1 MSAEGAVSVG
11 AQGASVAAAGI
22 SGSGIGTSISGELGS
37 TGIGFDSGYPTF
49 SGLGR
54 SDSDLGAFSVNE
66 GSKGPVLFSNS
77 TDLFSETS
85 SVSPTKGTPEM
96 PVMGNIFSSEMQTLA
111 LGTDL
116 GISNPSVTE
125 KPSVFGEF
133 ASFQITMPV
142 NEGPAPLSSFDSFT
156 TIATFSE
163 PSIGFESETEQ
174 EPQVSIESV
183 VASETAEMG
192 LEDVDIK
199 GAVEDLRTNDPLTY
213 MQLKSDLESV
223 QTILDIVDEVTTAET
238 AASIS
243 NVAISTAVERS
254 GLIQALET
262 VSEEPEADA
271 EPSADPMRANVQAIM
286 ESVNPTAKET
296 VEQRLEQQKE
306 EYFVHEKANKA
317 RRAETARAIK
327 TAFEE
332 DIDPITGKVKGKDVV
347 GHLAPEPS
355 EEEISEL
362 VLQEGGK
369 NDGSESQRR
378 NQLSLMEFESTE
390 EALVANERLIA
401 ENNAVTKK
409 EASKRATE
417 AEAEKVRNGMK
428 PTITETQIF
437 PLTA

>member
-1 MSAEGAVSVG
+1 MSAEGGTIGAGVGTVGAVSAGPSVG
-11 AQGASVAAAGI
+11 IAAPIGGGI
-22 SGSGIGTSISGELGS
+22 AEMSGV
-37 TGIGFDSGYPTF
+37 GFDAGSATF

-54 SDSDLGAFSVNE
+54 SDTGIGAFSVNE
-66 GSKGPVLFSNS
+66 GPRGLVSFSNS
-77 TDLFSETS
+77 TDLFAETRS
-85 SVSPTKGTPEM
+85 FVGSIGSIPEG
-96 PVMGNIFSSEMQTLA
+96 PVMGNIFSSDMQTLA

-116 GISNPSVTE
+116 GISNPSTAE
-125 KPSVFGEF
+125 KPSVFGDF
-133 ASFQITMPV
+133 APFQVTMPT
-142 NEGPAPLSSFDSFT
+142 NESPAPMPSLEGFT
-156 TIATFSE
+156 TIASFSE
-163 PSIGFESETEQ
+163 PSFGFESESEQ
-174 EPQVSIESV
+174 EPQVSIETV

-254 GLIQALET
+254 GIIESIQVQKKAENEPSVQQALQT
-262 VSEEPEADA
+262 EEDKLIKEK
-271 EPSADPMRANVQAIM
+271 EPVPDVPKV
-286 ESVNPTAKET
+286 
-296 VEQRLEQQKE
+296 
-306 EYFVHEKANKA
+306 EYFVDEEANSA
-317 RRAETARAIK
+317 RVKDTSIAIK

-347 GHLAPEPS
+347 GHLEPEPP

-390 EALVANERLIA
+390 DALAANERLIA

-428 PTITETQIF
+428 PTLAETQIF